1 VRVVLDTNV
10 LVSAAMTLRG
20 ICAQIVDLLADGAF
34 DIYVDDRI
42 LDEYD
47 DVLRRPELRIVPAEA
62 TLVLDLVRAV
72 AQNVPAYPLPVT
84 LPDPDDVPFL
94 EVAASAAA
102 LLVTGNIRHFPDT
115 DAVGVTVATPREF
128 LDLLRGSSID

>member
-47 DVLRRPELRIVPAEA
+47 DVLRRPELCIVPAEA

-72 AQNVPAYPLPVT
+72 AQNVPAYPLLVT

-94 EVAASAAA
+94 EVAASAGA
-102 LLVTGNIRHFPDT
+102 LLITGNARHFAGA

-128 LDLLRGSSID
+128 LDLLRGATGE

>member
-72 AQNVPAYPLPVT
+72 AQNVPAYPLLVT

-94 EVAASAAA
+94 EVAASAGA
-102 LLVTGNIRHFPDT
+102 LLITGNARHFAGA

-128 LDLLRGSSID
+128 LDLLRGASIE